1 MRFLCQEFVYP
12 GGSVNTRETQGY
24 CSVISA
30 IDGLA
35 EEVIQWVRAS
45 GGMAIKDSFPGQ
57 GHMCKGTVGTG
68 KTICHITGCF

>member
-45 GGMAIKDSFPGQ
+45 GGQFSRPGA
-57 GHMCKGTVGTG
+57 HV
-68 KTICHITGCF
+68 